1 MDTLGQRLKAERKR
15 LGMTQPE
22 FALLGGVEKGTQI
35 NYEQD
40 KRSPTAEYL
49 IAVAAVGVDTEL
61 ILHGVIS
68 ERALSDDEIELLS
81 GYRKLDVRG
90 KAGVLGTISGMSAA
104 EHKVTTVVSGHSNN
118 VVQGNQTVK
127 APLKL
132 NINTTKKTAI

>member
-61 ILHGVIS
+61 ILHGVVS

-90 KAGVLGTISGMSAA
+90 KAGVLGTISGMNAA
-104 EHKVTTVVSGHSNN
+104 ERKATMVVSGHSNN

-132 NINTTKKTAI
+132 KISTTKKKQ